1 LQVDRDRQAAD
12 CWSRLLV
19 RRALCGDPVELEVV
33 TVASPVE
40 WCDQRGER
48 FDAVVGAQSPITW
61 AGCAQ
66 TVPT

>member
-1 LQVDRDRQAAD
+1 MKVDRDHPATD

-19 RRALCGDPVELEVV
+19 RRAYCDPVEVEVV

-40 WCDQRGER
+40 YCDQRGER

-61 AGCAQ
+61 AGCA
-66 TVPT
+66 